1 MDRRSLLALGL
12 GAGAASLVG
21 GPLAGVVPAAAQG
34 TGGQPA
40 NGAAPGPSTQPFRIL
55 MLTFRGDTD
64 VERGFRDYFATNDIK
79 VEFVTRDVERDASK
93 VKSILAEV
101 LPSFRPNLIYTYG
114 TPLTLGVAGP
124 YDAPP
129 DAPFVRDIPVV
140 FALVAAP
147 VQVKIAPSLTSSG
160 RNVTGAVHVV
170 PTDVQMRAMQSY
182 KAFRKVGVIY
192 SPNEN
197 NSIAIIEE
205 MKAFCAGIGA
215 EVIAQPLTMV
225 GNRPTGDGAEDFV
238 RKLKSQGVDWLYLP
252 ADTFLASIFDRV
264 GPAALAAGLPTFGAT
279 EFFLREGVGLVGLV
293 SRYYSVGQLA
303 ASKAAEILVQRV
315 PPRNIPIET
324 LKRFALIINMN
335 VAKQLGV
342 YPPIAM
348 LNYAE
353 VIT

>member
-12 GAGAASLVG
+12 GAGAAGLVG
-21 GPLAGVVPAAAQG
+21 RLPGAHGQSAPSGQAGPGSAAA
-34 TGGQPA
+34 PR
-40 NGAAPGPSTQPFRIL
+40 SEPFRVL

-64 VERGFRDYFATNDIK
+64 VERGFRDYFAANEIK
-79 VEFVTRDVERDASK
+79 VEFLTRDVERDAGR

-101 LPSFRPNLIYTYG
+101 LPSFKPDLIYTYG
-114 TPLTLGVAGP
+114 TPNTLAVAGP

-129 DAPFVRDIPVV
+129 DAPYVHDIPVV

-147 VQVKIAPSLTSSG
+147 VQVKIAPSLASSG

-192 SPNEN
+192 SPNER
-197 NSIAIIEE
+197 NSVAIIEE
-205 MKAFCAGIGA
+205 MKAFCAGIDA
-215 EVIAQPLTMV
+215 SVIAQPLTMV
-225 GNRPTGDGAEDFV
+225 GSRPTGDGVEDFV
-238 RKLKSQGVDWLYLP
+238 RNLKAQGADWLYLP
-252 ADTFLASIFDRV
+252 ADTFLATIFDRV

-279 EFFLREGVGLVGLV
+279 EFFLREGLGLVGLV

-303 ASKAAEILVQRV
+303 ASKAMEVLVQRV
-315 PPRNIPIET
+315 PPRDIPIET
-324 LKRFALIINMN
+324 LRRFALIINMN
-335 VAKQLGV
+335 IAKQLGV

>member
-12 GAGAASLVG
+12 GAGAVG
-21 GPLAGVVPAAAQG
+21 LAGRLPGAH
-34 TGGQPA
+34 GQPA
-40 NGAAPGPSTQPFRIL
+40 ASGQAAPAPGAAQAQPFRIL

-64 VERGFRDYFATNDIK
+64 VERGFRDYFAANEIK
-79 VEFVTRDVERDASK
+79 VEFLTRDVERDAGR
-93 VKSILAEV
+93 VKPILAEV
-101 LPSFRPNLIYTYG
+101 LPTFKPNLIYTYG
-114 TPLTLGVAGP
+114 TPNTLAVAGP

-129 DAPFVRDIPVV
+129 DSPYVHDIPVV

-147 VQVKIAPSLTSSG
+147 VQVKIAPSLASSG

-182 KAFRKVGVIY
+182 KPFRKVGVIY
-192 SPNEN
+192 SPNER
-197 NSIAIIEE
+197 NSVAIIEE
-205 MKAFCAGIGA
+205 MKAFGAGIDA
-215 EVIAQPLTMV
+215 TVIAQPLTMV
-225 GNRPTGDGAEDFV
+225 GNRPTGDGVEDFV
-238 RKLKSQGVDWLYLP
+238 RNLKAQGADWLYLP
-252 ADTFLASIFDRV
+252 ADTFLATIFDRV

-279 EFFLREGVGLVGLV
+279 EFFLREGLGLVGLV

-303 ASKAAEILVQRV
+303 ASKAVEILVQRV
-315 PPRNIPIET
+315 PPRDIPIET
-324 LKRFALIINMN
+324 LRRFALIINMN
-335 VAKQLGV
+335 IAKQLGV

>member
-12 GAGAASLVG
+12 GAGAAGL
-21 GPLAGVVPAAAQG
+21 
-34 TGGQPA
+34 
-40 NGAAPGPSTQPFRIL
+40 APGLARAQAVVTPGQARPFRIL

-64 VERGFRDYFATNDIK
+64 VERGFRDYFATNEIK
-79 VEFVTRDVERDASK
+79 TEFLTRDVERDASK
-93 VKSILAEV
+93 VKPILAEV
-101 LPSFRPNLIYTYG
+101 LPTFRPDLIYTNG
-114 TPLTLGVAGP
+114 TPNTLAVAGP

-129 DAPFVRDIPVV
+129 DAGFVRDIPVV

-147 VQVKIAPSLTSSG
+147 VQVKIAPSLASSG

-192 SPNEN
+192 SPNEK
-197 NSIAIIEE
+197 NSLAIIEE

-215 EVIAQPLTMV
+215 TVLAQPLNMD
-225 GNRPTGDGAEDFV
+225 GNRPTADGVEDFV
-238 RKLKSQGVDWLYLP
+238 RNLRSQGADWLYLP
-252 ADTFLASIFDRV
+252 ADTFLASIFGRV
-264 GPAALAAGLPTFGAT
+264 GPVALASGMPTFGAT
-279 EFFLREGVGLVGLV
+279 EFFMREGQGLVGLV
-293 SRYYSVGQLA
+293 SRFYSVGQLA
-303 ASKAAEILVQRV
+303 ASKATAILVNRR
-315 PPRNIPIET
+315 PPADIPIET
-324 LKRFALIINMN
+324 VKRFTLIINLK
-335 VAKQLGV
+335 VAKELGI

>member
-12 GAGAASLVG
+12 GAGAAG
-21 GPLAGVVPAAAQG
+21 LAGRLPGAHGQSVPSGPAASGSA
-34 TGGQPA
+34 
-40 NGAAPGPSTQPFRIL
+40 AAPRAEPFRVL

-64 VERGFRDYFATNDIK
+64 VERGFRDYFAANEIK
-79 VEFVTRDVERDASK
+79 VEFLTRDVERDAGR
-93 VKSILAEV
+93 VKPILAEV
-101 LPSFRPNLIYTYG
+101 LPVFKPDLIYTYG
-114 TPLTLGVAGP
+114 TPNTLAVAGP

-129 DAPFVRDIPVV
+129 DAPFVHDIPVV

-147 VQVKIAPSLTSSG
+147 VQVKIAPSLASSG

-192 SPNEN
+192 SPNER
-197 NSIAIIEE
+197 NSVAIIDE
-205 MKAFCAGIGA
+205 MKAFCAGIDA
-215 EVIAQPLTMV
+215 SVIAQPLTMV
-225 GNRPTGDGAEDFV
+225 GSRPTGDGVEDFV
-238 RKLKSQGVDWLYLP
+238 RNLKAQGADWLYLP
-252 ADTFLASIFDRV
+252 ADTFLATIFDRV

-279 EFFLREGVGLVGLV
+279 EFFLREGLGLVGLV

-303 ASKAAEILVQRV
+303 ASKAVEVLVQRV
-315 PPRNIPIET
+315 PPRDIPIET
-324 LKRFALIINMN
+324 LRRFALIINMN
-335 VAKQLGV
+335 IAKQLGV

>member
-1 MDRRSLLALGL
+1 M
-12 GAGAASLVG
+12 
-21 GPLAGVVPAAAQG
+21 
-34 TGGQPA
+34 
-40 NGAAPGPSTQPFRIL
+40 
-55 MLTFRGDTD
+55 
-64 VERGFRDYFATNDIK
+64 
-79 VEFVTRDVERDASK
+79 TRDVERDASR
-93 VKSILAEV
+93 VKPILAEV

-129 DAPFVRDIPVV
+129 TAGFVRDIPVV

-147 VQVKIAPSLTSSG
+147 VQVKIAPSLASSG

-182 KAFRKVGVIY
+182 KAFRRVGVIY
-192 SPNEN
+192 SPNES
-197 NSIAIIEE
+197 NSVAIINE
-205 MKAFCAGIGA
+205 MKAFSATIGA
-215 EVIAQPLTMV
+215 EVLTQPLTMV
-225 GNRPTGDGAEDFV
+225 GNKPTGDGVEEFV
-238 RKLKSQGVDWLYLP
+238 RNLKAQGAEWLYLP
-252 ADTFLASIFDRV
+252 ADTFLATIFDRV

-279 EFFLREGVGLVGLV
+279 EFFLREGLGLVGLV

-303 ASKAAEILVQRV
+303 ASKAVEILVQHV
-315 PPRNIPIET
+315 PPRDIPIET

>member
-1 MDRRSLLALGL
+1 MDRRTLLSLGL
-12 GAGAASLVG
+12 GAGAAGLLG
-21 GPLAGVVPAAAQG
+21 RAARAQG
-34 TGGQPA
+34 EARPY
-40 NGAAPGPSTQPFRIL
+40 RIL
-55 MLTFRGDTD
+55 MLTFRGETD
-64 VERGFRDYFATNDIK
+64 VERGFRDYFAANEIP
-79 VEFVTRDVERDASK
+79 VEFLTRDVERDAGR
-93 VKSILAEV
+93 VRPILQET
-101 LPSFRPNLIYTYG
+101 LPTFKPDLIYTYG
-114 TPLTLGVAGP
+114 TPNTLAVVGP

-147 VQVKIAPSLTSSG
+147 VQVKIAPSLASSG

-182 KAFRKVGVIY
+182 RPFQKVGVIY

-197 NSIAIIEE
+197 NSLAIIEE
-205 MKAFCAGIGA
+205 MRAFCSGIGV
-215 EVIAQPLTMV
+215 EVLAQPLTV
-225 GNRPTGDGAEDFV
+225 QGTRAVADGAEDFV
-238 RKLKSQGVDWLYLP
+238 RQLKDKGADWLYLP
-252 ADTFLASIFDRV
+252 ADTFLASIFNRV
-264 GPAALAAGLPTFGAT
+264 GPAALKAKLPTFGAT
-279 EFFLREGVGLVGLV
+279 EFFLREGQGLVGLV

-303 ASKAAEILVQRV
+303 ASKATQILVEHV
-315 PPRNIPIET
+315 PAKNIPIET
-324 LKRFALIINMN
+324 LKRFALIINMS

>member
-12 GAGAASLVG
+12 GAGAAG
-21 GPLAGVVPAAAQG
+21 LAGRLPSAHAE
-34 TGGQPA
+34 TP
-40 NGAAPGPSTQPFRIL
+40 APGAQPSGPFRVL

-64 VERGFRDYFATNDIK
+64 VERGFRDYFAANEIK
-79 VEFVTRDVERDASK
+79 VEFLTRDVERDASR
-93 VKSILAEV
+93 VKPILEEV
-101 LPSFRPNLIYTYG
+101 LPSFKPDLIYTYG
-114 TPLTLGVAGP
+114 TPNTLAVAGP

-129 DAPFVRDIPVV
+129 NAPYVHDIPVV

-147 VQVKIAPSLTSSG
+147 VQVKIAPSLASSG

-192 SPNEN
+192 SPNER
-197 NSIAIIEE
+197 NSLAIIDE
-205 MKAFCAGIGA
+205 MKSFCAGIDA
-215 EVIAQPLTMV
+215 SVLAQPLTMV
-225 GNRPTGDGAEDFV
+225 GNRPTGDGVEDFV
-238 RKLKSQGVDWLYLP
+238 RNLKAQGADWLYLP
-252 ADTFLASIFDRV
+252 ADTFLATIFDRV

-279 EFFLREGVGLVGLV
+279 EFFLREGLGLVGLV

-303 ASKAAEILVQRV
+303 ASKAVEILVQKV
-315 PPRNIPIET
+315 PPKDIPIET
-324 LKRFALIINMN
+324 LRRFALIINMN
-335 VAKQLGV
+335 IAKKLGV

>member
-1 MDRRSLLALGL
+1 MDRRTLLSLGL
-12 GAGAASLVG
+12 GAGAAGLLG
-21 GPLAGVVPAAAQG
+21 RA
-34 TGGQPA
+34 
-40 NGAAPGPSTQPFRIL
+40 GPSRADGASRAFRIL
-55 MLTFRGDTD
+55 MLTFRGETD
-64 VERGFRDYFATNDIK
+64 VERGFRDYFAANEIN
-79 VEFVTRDVERDASK
+79 VEFLTKDVERDAAR
-93 VKSILAEV
+93 VRPILQEV
-101 LPSFRPNLIYTYG
+101 LPTFKPDLIYTYG
-114 TPLTLGVAGP
+114 TPNTLAVVGP

-147 VQVKIAPSLTSSG
+147 VQVKIAPSLASSG

-182 KAFRKVGVIY
+182 KPFQKVGVIY
-192 SPNEN
+192 SPNEK
-197 NSIAIIEE
+197 NSVAIIEE
-205 MKAFCAGIGA
+205 MRAFCGASGI
-215 EVIAQPLTMV
+215 EVLAQPLAVQGT
-225 GNRPTGDGAEDFV
+225 RATGEGVEGFV
-238 RKLKSQGVDWLYLP
+238 RSLKDQGADWLYLP

-264 GPAALAAGLPTFGAT
+264 GPTALKVKLPTFGAT

-303 ASKAAEILVQRV
+303 ASKAAEILTEHV

-324 LKRFALIINMN
+324 LRRFALIINMG
-335 VAKQLGV
+335 VAKQLGI

>member
-12 GAGAASLVG
+12 GAGAAG
-21 GPLAGVVPAAAQG
+21 LAGRLPGAHGQPAPAGPAAPGAGAAQG
-34 TGGQPA
+34 R
-40 NGAAPGPSTQPFRIL
+40 PFRIL

-64 VERGFRDYFATNDIK
+64 VERGFRDYFAANEIK
-79 VEFVTRDVERDASK
+79 VEFLTRDVERDASR
-93 VKSILAEV
+93 VKPILAEA
-101 LPSFRPNLIYTYG
+101 LPGFKPDLIYTYG
-114 TPLTLGVAGP
+114 TPNTLAVAGP

-129 DAPFVRDIPVV
+129 DAPFVHDIPVV

-147 VQVKIAPSLTSSG
+147 VQVKIAPSLASSG

-192 SPNEN
+192 SPNER
-197 NSIAIIEE
+197 NSVAIIEE
-205 MKAFCAGIGA
+205 MQAFCAGIDA
-215 EVIAQPLTMV
+215 SVIAQPLTMV
-225 GNRPTGDGAEDFV
+225 GNRPTGEGVEDFV
-238 RKLKSQGVDWLYLP
+238 RNLKAQGAEWLYLP
-252 ADTFLASIFDRV
+252 ADTFLATIFDRV
-264 GPAALAAGLPTFGAT
+264 GPAALSAGLPTFGAT
-279 EFFLREGVGLVGLV
+279 EFFLREGLGLVGLV

-303 ASKAAEILVQRV
+303 ASKAVEILVQRV

-324 LKRFALIINMN
+324 LRRFALIINMN
-335 VAKQLGV
+335 IAKQLGV